1 MKKYLALLLLSPFL
15 VSDPAKCPNI
25 EPPIIE
31 YKHFQIDG
39 YLFTH
44 AGVSPYNSS
53 GGWVDYCIDSYFIV
67 TKPKRSI
74 PEYTFPWYKQ
84 DVLFEDTDFKDVSFI
99 GSMGNKNKDIEE
111 KYSIFE
117 ARTGGGADGPAVMVF
132 MTSPE
137 LKLVFMHE
145 FYLNKESVNLNSFTG
160 LERTPNVLEK
170 CGWVSM
176 ADWPAD
182 EVSYIFNNGEYT
194 RKIIEEGACSN

>member
-1 MKKYLALLLLSPFL
+1 MKKFLALLLLSPLL

-31 YKHFQIDG
+31 YKHFQIDA

-44 AGVSPYNSS
+44 AGINPYTR
-53 GGWVDYCIDSYFIV
+53 GRVDYSCIDSYFIV
-67 TKPKRSI
+67 TKPKQSI
-74 PEYTFPWYKQ
+74 PWYKQ
-84 DVLFEDTDFKDVSFI
+84 DVLFEDSDFKDVSFI
-99 GSMGNKNKDIEE
+99 GSMSNKNKDIIEN
-111 KYSIFE
+111 YSIFE
-117 ARTGGGADGPAVMVF
+117 GFPHGAAAGPIVMVF

-170 CGWVSM
+170 CGWISM

-182 EVSYIFNNGEYT
+182 EVSYIFNNGDYT
-194 RKIIEEGACSN
+194 RKIIKEGACSN

>member
-1 MKKYLALLLLSPFL
+1 MKKFLALLLLSPLL

-31 YKHFQIDG
+31 YKHFQIDA

-44 AGVSPYNSS
+44 AGINPYTR
-53 GGWVDYCIDSYFIV
+53 GRVDYSCIDSYFIV
-67 TKPKRSI
+67 TKPKQSI
-74 PEYTFPWYKQ
+74 PWYKQ
-84 DVLFEDTDFKDVSFI
+84 DVLFEDSDFKDVSFI
-99 GSMGNKNKDIEE
+99 GSMSNKNKDIEE

-117 ARTGGGADGPAVMVF
+117 AFTGGGAAGPAVMVF

-170 CGWVSM
+170 CGWISM

-182 EVSYIFNNGEYT
+182 EVSYIFNNGDYT
-194 RKIIEEGACSN
+194 RKIIKEGACSN